1 MEEQL
6 ENAAPEPVKRGWKR
20 PAMRFATVGLAGVVL
35 LMQAVQVARD
45 PSIANLAVAAVFV
58 LLAAA
63 IALQIVLLRSMGN
76 RRVRR
81 AMSRLHGSAYISD
94 LEGLPNR
101 NYLLSEIRREMPR
114 ARGIGI
120 PFVVVVL
127 SLDTIDEVRSRRGE
141 EFAERATRGMA
152 DVLKRFTRTSDFI
165 GHLGGARFAV
175 LLNEC
180 RYEDS
185 FIYLKRVPGSI
196 AVSDGRTMYEVPV
209 AARVHQYDLEALYAT
224 DVLNEAEQSQP
235 LRRKQTA
242 QFGSIAA

>member
-1 MEEQL
+1 MDELE
-6 ENAAPEPVKRGWKR
+6 ENAVQEPQKAGWKR
-20 PAMRFATVGLAGVVL
+20 SAVRFATVALAGVVL

-45 PSIANLAVAAVFV
+45 PSLANLAVAAVFV
-58 LLAAA
+58 LLALA
-63 IALQIVLLRSMGN
+63 IAAQIVLLRSMGN
-76 RRVRR
+76 RRIRR

-114 ARGIGI
+114 ARNIGV

-127 SLDTIDEVRSRRGE
+127 SLDTLDEVRARRGD

-165 GHLGGARFAV
+165 AHLGGPRFAV

-196 AVSDGRTMYEVPV
+196 AVSDGRSMYEVPV

-224 DVLNEAEQSQP
+224 EVLNDAEQAQP
-235 LRRKQTA
+235 LRRKQTTHFA
-242 QFGSIAA
+242 RHTY